1 MPFWDHVDELRS
13 RFLKSL
19 FFITTFTIIAYIF
32 SDSILFILF
41 QPKIAFASDV
51 NIQVLKITSM
61 FMIKIYVS
69 FIFGLVLSMP
79 VTLYQFWRFISPAID
94 NRFGLY
100 SFFLFFLSSLFFVLG
115 AYFSYSIVIPLSI
128 EFFISITSEYI
139 PVDYNFTLENY
150 LLYILW
156 MLVVGGL
163 IFQLPILSI
172 IFNKLGIIDYKTLV
186 NMRRFSIL
194 GIFIIS
200 AILTPP
206 DPFSQLVFVIPL
218 IILYE
223 ISIIILRFSK

>member
-13 RFLKSL
+13 RFLKSF
-19 FFITTFTIIAYIF
+19 FFITAFTIIAYIF
-32 SDSILFILF
+32 SDLILFILF
-41 QPKIAFASDV
+41 QPKVALASDV

-61 FMIKIYVS
+61 FMVKIYIS
-69 FIFGLVLSMP
+69 FVFGLILSMP
-79 VTLYQFWRFISPAID
+79 VILYQFWKFISPAID
-94 NRFGLY
+94 EGFGFQ
-100 SFFLFFLSSLFFVLG
+100 SFFLFFLSSLFFILG

-128 EFFISITSEYI
+128 EFFISITSKYVS
-139 PVDYNFTLENY
+139 VDYNFTLENY

-186 NMRRFSIL
+186 NIRRFSIL

-206 DPFSQLVFVIPL
+206 DPFSQLVFVVPL

-223 ISIIILRFSK
+223 ISIIILRFLK